1 MGLVLREA
9 PMSYTSFSGEDF
21 KAFRAIK
28 DSRPLN
34 MLNLVKVFKKVEYPN
49 GEVVSGKAA
58 YQRYGRLSF
67 PIFEKLGGKIIWR
80 GKMLFPLIG
89 PSDEKWDFCFIAEYP
104 SAGAFVSMVK
114 DPDYREAMKHR
125 QLAVRDSRLIRM
137 APLSS
142 GKNFSE

>member
-1 MGLVLREA
+1 MN
-9 PMSYTSFSGEDF
+9 YISFSGEGF
-21 KAFRAIK
+21 NAFREIK

-34 MLNLVKVFKKVEYPN
+34 MLNLVNVHKEVEYPN
-49 GEVVSGKAA
+49 GEVVSGLEA
-58 YQRYGRLSF
+58 YKRYGRLSF

-80 GKMLFPLIG
+80 GEMLFNLIG
-89 PSDEKWDFCFIAEYP
+89 PSEENWDFCFIAEYP
-104 SAGAFVSMVK
+104 SPGAFVSMVK
-114 DPDYREAMKHR
+114 DPEYREAMKHR

>member
-1 MGLVLREA
+1 MN
-9 PMSYTSFSGEDF
+9 YTSFSGEGF
-21 KAFRAIK
+21 NAFREIK

-34 MLNLVKVFKKVEYPN
+34 MLNLVKVHKEVEYPN
-49 GEVVSGKAA
+49 GEVVSGVEA

-80 GKMLFPLIG
+80 GEMLFPLIG
-89 PSDEKWDFCFIAEYP
+89 PSEEKWDFCFIAEYP
-104 SAGAFVSMVK
+104 NVGAFVSMVK
-114 DPDYREAMKHR
+114 NSNYREAMKHR
-125 QLAVRDSRLIRM
+125 QLAVLDSRLIRM

>member
-1 MGLVLREA
+1 
-9 PMSYTSFSGEDF
+9 MSYTSFSGEEF
-21 KAFRAIK
+21 KAFRKIG

-34 MLNLVKVFKKVEYPN
+34 MLNLVKVYKKVEYPS
-49 GEVVSGKAA
+49 GEVVSGEEA

-80 GKMLFPLIG
+80 GEMLFSLIG
-89 PSDEKWDFCFIAEYP
+89 PSEDKWDFCFIAEYP

-125 QLAVRDSRLIRM
+125 QLAVKDSRLIRM